1 MNTGPAASD
10 NISRM
15 RLVVNDEKKK
25 LLLYGR
31 RDMER
36 YTVFAWQVYMDL
48 VRC

>member
-15 RLVVNDEKKK
+15 RLVVNDVRKV
-25 LLLYGR
+25 LLLYGLR
-31 RDMER
+31 YMKR
-36 YTVFAWQVYMDL
+36 YTVLAWQVYMDL